1 MADPLTKIQLD
12 RLKPGKARREIA
24 DGGAPG
30 LYFIVQPSG
39 ARSWALRYRV
49 HGMSR
54 KHTIGS
60 YPEVDLAAARRLA
73 RKAHGELAQDKDPA
87 AIKKAAKV
95 AAKSQAAADVYTVA
109 HVAELFVE
117 KYAKPRNWSWEE
129 TARLLDKEVVSR
141 FGKRSLASITRAEL
155 HELLDKIVDR
165 PAPIIANRVLAA
177 FRRLCNW
184 SIERGIIVASPCSN
198 IKAPAPERSRD
209 RTLGDDEIRAVWAA
223 FEGEG
228 YPFGDVGK
236 LLLLTAARRDEV
248 TEMTWGEVDLD
259 AKTWTIAKE
268 RAKNGLA
275 HEIPLSDAA
284 LTVLKNIPR
293 IEAGKGAPGFVFST
307 TGKTAVSGLSK
318 FKARVD
324 AAMAAENGAT
334 FEAWVLHDIRRTAAS
349 GMAGLGIAP
358 HIIEAA
364 INHKSGIIRGVAAV
378 YNRYSYAAEKRDA
391 LDRWARHVERV
402 VNGEAE
408 GNVVELAKARG

>member
-24 DGGAPG
+24 DGGAHG

-49 HGMSR
+49 DGRSR

-95 AAKSQAAADVYTVA
+95 AAKAQAAEVVYTVA

-117 KYAKPRNWSWEE
+117 KYAKPRNRSWEE
-129 TARLLDKEVVSR
+129 TARLLDKEVVSKW
-141 FGKRSLASITRAEL
+141 GKRSLASITRAEL
-155 HELLDKIVDR
+155 HDLLDKIVDR

-184 SIERGIIVASPCSN
+184 SVERGIITASPCAN
-198 IKAPAPERSRD
+198 IKAPAPERTRD
-209 RTLGDDEIRAVWAA
+209 RTLSDDEIRAVWAA
-223 FEGEG
+223 FDGEG

-248 TEMTWGEVDLD
+248 TGMSWGEVDLE
-259 AKTWTIAKE
+259 AKTWTIARE
-268 RAKNGLA
+268 RCKNGIE
-275 HEIPLSDAA
+275 HVVPLSDAA
-284 LTVLKNIPR
+284 LDVLTALPR
-293 IEAGKGAPGFVFST
+293 IEASKGAPGYVFST

-324 AAMAAENGAT
+324 SVMTAGDGAASES
-334 FEAWVLHDIRRTAAS
+334 WVLHDIRRTAAS
-349 GMAGLGIAP
+349 GMVGLGIAP
-358 HIIEAA
+358 HIVEAVL
-364 INHKSGIIRGVAAV
+364 NHKSGTIKGVAAV
-378 YNRYSYAAEKRDA
+378 YNRYSYATEKRDA
-391 LDRWARHVERV
+391 LDRWAAHVDRIVEMRAR
-402 VNGEAE
+402 AE
-408 GNVVELAKARG
+408 L